1 MRQSPDLL
9 LSAQVPVSVFT
20 LTGSS
25 SACIPSAHT
34 CLCWRAALGDAP
46 GPFACGP
53 ESQKGLEIYILPGAA
68 PHGLWPR
75 PERGGTPGRAL
86 SQALGAQ
93 DNVLASC
100 SFPQSVL
107 IWKYIPDYPEESW
120 IVHRTSRIRS
130 ACLPGRDAH
139 PSETPMTTSDEW
151 AAFGSR
157 LTLHQESQTPL
168 SLCLFSSWGGG
179 LASSWGHPVCAGQPW
194 LLDFK
199 SYKKRG
205 AFLHSLACL
214 VAQLCLTLCNPM
226 DCSPPESSVH
236 GIP

>member
-1 MRQSPDLL
+1 MD
-9 LSAQVPVSVFT
+9 
-20 LTGSS
+20 G
-25 SACIPSAHT
+25 
-34 CLCWRAALGDAP
+34 G
-46 GPFACGP
+46 
-53 ESQKGLEIYILPGAA
+53 GLPPILPGAA

-107 IWKYIPDYPEESW
+107 IWKYIPDYPEESC
-120 IVHRTSRIRS
+120 IVHRTSRIWS

-205 AFLHSLACL
+205 AFLHSLACVL
-214 VAQLCLTLCNPM
+214 SRSAVSDSLQPHGLQPTRVLCPWNSLGKNTGVVCHSLLQGPSRPKDLTQVSCI
-226 DCSPPESSVH
+226 SGGFFTV
-236 GIP
+236 